1 MEMTTCEQYVLAE
14 LEAAQNA
21 NERLAQENERLQAQ
35 VEILEAKANE
45 EPTRIQRY
53 IVAYGRKK
61 LFGELTY
68 AESTPVKSS
77 DGKDM
82 PFKRWC
88 EAAMRDYGRPKWM
101 SISEFIAEFEP
112 EFREAY
118 DERRVDEEEE

>member
-14 LEAAQNA
+14 LEAAQSA
-21 NERLAQENERLQAQ
+21 NEKLAQENERLQAQ
-35 VEILEAKANE
+35 LDILEERVNA

-53 IVAYGRKK
+53 IVAFGRKK

-68 AESTPVKSS
+68 ADSTPVKGS

-88 EAAMRDYGRPKWM
+88 EEAMRDYGRPKWM
-101 SISEFIAEFEP
+101 STSEFIAEFEP

-118 DERRVDEEEE
+118 DERRVSEEEE